1 MKGSLSH
8 EFQTDLRAAEVWEVY
23 GSLLIGQLVPQ
34 LLPDMLS
41 KVELVD
47 GDGGVGTVLLLTFPP
62 GTPGLE
68 FYKEKFVKVDN
79 QNYVKEAIVVEGGFL
94 NYGFTEY
101 LVRFE
106 ITGKTEETS
115 VIRSTIEYEVDE
127 DHISNTSLVSTSAV
141 AAIAEAITRY
151 IKEQKSSEQAP
162 KKTPDK
168 QSQ

>member
-1 MKGSLSH
+1 
-8 EFQTDLRAAEVWEVY
+8 
-23 GSLLIGQLVPQ
+23 
-34 LLPDMLS
+34 ML
-41 KVELVD
+41 
-47 GDGGVGTVLLLTFPP
+47 P

-168 QSQ
+168 QSH

>member
-1 MKGSLSH
+1 MKGSLCH
-8 EFQTDLRAAEVWEVY
+8 EFQTDLAAAEVWEVY

-41 KVELVD
+41 KVELID

-68 FYKEKFVKVDN
+68 YYKEKFVKVDN
-79 QNYVKEAIVVEGGFL
+79 ENYVKEAIVVEGGFL
-94 NYGFTEY
+94 NYGFTKY

-106 ITGKTEETS
+106 IAETTDETS

-127 DHISNTSLVSTSAV
+127 EHISNTSLVSTSAV
-141 AAIAEAITRY
+141 ATIAEAITRY
-151 IKEQKSSEQAP
+151 IKEQKSNEQAP
-162 KKTPDK
+162 RQTSDK
-168 QSQ
+168 QSK